1 MANNMPQHDLIRELV
16 SEAKTHQTTPRRKAN
31 TVTAAVGA
39 VVTALAAGGTYILE
53 SDLNLD
59 DWVPLLVMAIGLVGT
74 VLGVSQTRNGITDSV
89 EVNLRDELARRI
101 DENHYHGDEIEE
113 APSDDLTTDVLRG
126 HADQLAETA
135 AAHPGREL

>member
-89 EVNLRDELARRI
+89 EANLRDELARRI
-101 DENHYHGDEIEE
+101 DENHYHGDEVEE